1 MISRLGHRVLEA
13 ELLTGTHV
21 GERVLIPRIQLSP
34 TDTIHPFMF
43 RRRQYPIRLCYAIT
57 INKSQ
62 GQSLKQVA
70 LYLPRPVFSHG
81 QLYVALSRVTTPEG
95 VRILDDTE
103 GATRTDVVTNIVY
116 KEIFNNLL
124 SSKYMLACFSKIS

>member
-1 MISRLGHRVLEA
+1 MMISRLGHRVLQA

-21 GERVLIPRIQLSP
+21 GDSVLIPRIQLSP
-34 TDTIHPFMF
+34 TDTVYPFTF
-43 RRRQYPIRLCYAIT
+43 RRRQYPIKLCYAMT

-81 QLYVALSRVTTPEG
+81 QLYVALSRVTSPEG
-95 VRILDDTE
+95 LKILDDTD
-103 GATRTDVVTNIVY
+103 GATRNNAVTNIVY
-116 KEIFNNLL
+116 KEIFGNLKTRKTHTRL
-124 SSKYMLACFSKIS
+124 L